1 MITNNMV
8 YYISTN
14 VVNNNINK
22 YITEYDGV
30 SYCILN
36 YDENMLCRDDV
47 VNGIYRSII
56 LSFPEKKLLAFAP
69 IKTLSIDKFKE
80 KNKKLTDIAIHEY
93 IDGRLMQVFYDERIL
108 KWQIRSITNNNEIH
122 STDELLFIEATAGN
136 INNPF
141 DELAILEYFPKNYC
155 YTFCLKTQYSLQ
167 SSMYLISIYEI
178 IDNNIIKYIPQYEYE
193 KWSSFSNLNG
203 IICFPTNENIYESY
217 GELNED
223 ILYNYNKQKL
233 VLTNTETG
241 YETTVSTNEY
251 KLFKQSQT
259 VDNLL
264 IYKYLCLQRINK
276 ENDYVM
282 KFSSMKNTFY
292 LVKQLYDWLIRTVH
306 CIYIDYFIEKKAN
319 YIPTK
324 YKNDIQNI
332 HNMYIHSLNTKEP
345 MLITKHIIKEFY
357 DKKDP
362 YEIMNILNY
371 YE

>member
-14 VVNNNINK
+14 IVNNNINK
-22 YITEYDGV
+22 YVTEYDGI

-36 YDENMLCRDDV
+36 YDEDMLCRDDI

-56 LSFPEKKLLAFAP
+56 LSFPENKLLAIAP
-69 IKTLSIDKFKE
+69 IKTLSIDRFKE
-80 KNKKLTDIAIHEY
+80 KHPKLTDIAIHEY

-108 KWQIRSITNNNEIH
+108 KWKLRPITNNNDIS
-122 STDELLFIEATAGN
+122 STDEMLFIEATVGN
-136 INNPF
+136 INKSF

-167 SSMYLISIYEI
+167 SSMYLISVYEI
-178 IDNNIIKYIPQYEYE
+178 IDNNIIKYIPQHEYE
-193 KWSSFSNLNG
+193 NWSLFSNLNG
-203 IICFPTNENIYESY
+203 IILFPKNENKYESY
-217 GELNED
+217 YELNED
-223 ILYNYNKQKL
+223 IQYNYNIKKL

-251 KLFKQSQT
+251 KLFKQSLLI
-259 VDNLL
+259 DNLL

-276 ENDYVM
+276 ENDYVV
-282 KFSSMKNTFY
+282 KFSSMKNKFY

-306 CIYIDYFIEKKAN
+306 SMYIDYFIEKKAN
-319 YIPTK
+319 DIPTK
-324 YKNDIQNI
+324 YNNDIQNI
-332 HNMYIHSLNTKEP
+332 HKIYIHSLNKKQP
-345 MLITKHIIKEFY
+345 ILITKSIVKEYY

-362 YEIMNILNY
+362 YEIMSILIY